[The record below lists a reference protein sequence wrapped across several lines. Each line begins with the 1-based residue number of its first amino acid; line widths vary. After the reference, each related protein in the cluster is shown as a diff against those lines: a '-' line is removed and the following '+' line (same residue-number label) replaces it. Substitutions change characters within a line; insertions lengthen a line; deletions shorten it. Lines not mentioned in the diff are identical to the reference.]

1 MEMTRDGT
9 AEPVS
14 RDLFFRHE
22 RRQGNTHFITCS
34 ADYGQD
40 GQPYLVDP
48 FYFLLIIYVMTI
60 HTYYH
65 PLRHH
70 HQKPRTQLNYSN
82 LNSNEV
88 LHTTGCFG

>member
-14 RDLFFRHE
+14 RDLIFRRE

-48 FYFLLIIYVMTI
+48 FYFLGL
-60 HTYYH
+60 
-65 PLRHH
+65 
-70 HQKPRTQLNYSN
+70 
-82 LNSNEV
+82 
-88 LHTTGCFG
+88 F